1 MKNIIKGLLLV
12 AAMTVLGACG
22 GGNDQASNDGAGGK
36 QKITFWG
43 SWSGDQVDQLNQL
56 IDQYND
62 SQDKYEVTYKVQDNV
77 EEKLLTGMAGGEIPD
92 VILWDRVNTAMYAKK
107 NALLDLDDL
116 IKKDNVDMG
125 DFYEET
131 VKEMQYDNKQYGIP
145 LLVDNRSLFY
155 NKTLLKEAGVEPPKT
170 WDELLDVAKKTT
182 KWDGNL

>member
-107 NALLDLDDL
+107 KCL
-116 IKKDNVDMG
+116 IG
-125 DFYEET
+125 S
-131 VKEMQYDNKQYGIP
+131 
-145 LLVDNRSLFY
+145 R
-155 NKTLLKEAGVEPPKT
+155 
-170 WDELLDVAKKTT
+170 
-182 KWDGNL
+182 